1 MSALPPKADICS
13 APAHVRYGPEADI
26 PLVYSIT
33 SSARPR
39 SDSGTVSPSTLAV
52 LRFRISS
59 TWSLAAP
66 AGRRASRPL
75 ESGRCRRQPGGMH
88 LQHCLRSWRTKF
100 GEDAW
105 SLLEEWREP
114 VSMSALGVSDQT
126 RCRPAKVFKHFGY
139 ARQCWGAINASH
151 NRAGE
156 RRLISRCSNG

>member
-59 TWSLAAP
+59 TWSLAALALENP
-66 AGRRASRPL
+66 AGVDASQA
-75 ESGRCRRQPGGMH
+75 ECICNTASVAHKTTGR
-88 LQHCLRSWRTKF
+88 
-100 GEDAW
+100 
-105 SLLEEWREP
+105 REP
-114 VSMSALGVSDQT
+114 AIMIDRGHRVAGCQRSELLASARKKQIGADHQSVRPQLGQGCEGIFDI
-126 RCRPAKVFKHFGY
+126 AFG
-139 ARQCWGAINASH
+139 
-151 NRAGE
+151 AGVQDME
-156 RRLISRCSNG
+156 L